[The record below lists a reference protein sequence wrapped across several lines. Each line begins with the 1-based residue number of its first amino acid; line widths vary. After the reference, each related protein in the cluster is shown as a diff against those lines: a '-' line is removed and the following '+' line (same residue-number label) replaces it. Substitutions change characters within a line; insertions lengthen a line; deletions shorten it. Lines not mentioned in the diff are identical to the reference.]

1 MAEPRTGAGMGPPTG
16 RRPEPEVEASTARA
30 QALWSGTLS
39 FGLVNIQVYLYPANR
54 RGGVSLRMLGPGGVP
69 LARRYYCPADGRE
82 VRPDEIVRGFEV
94 GPEEY
99 VVVESEEL
107 DALAPERSREIDLR
121 RFVPAGSIPPLYFER
136 AYFLTPA
143 GETTKAYRLLARTM
157 ERTGRAGV
165 ATFVMRGT
173 EYLVAILSEEGIL
186 RAETLRF
193 ADEIRTPE
201 DVGLPEPGEVD
212 PHTVRRMAR
221 EIEARTA
228 EDLDPDELRDQDARR
243 LEALIRAKR
252 ERGEDV
258 VGVPEELEPEEEDEE
273 PADLMKVLKWS
284 LRHAS

>member
-1 MAEPRTGAGMGPPTG
+1 MAEPGG
-16 RRPEPEVEASTARA
+16 RRRREPEVEASTAWAR
-30 QALWSGTLS
+30 ALWSGTLS

-94 GPEEY
+94 SPEEY
-99 VVVESEEL
+99 VVVEGEEL
-107 DALAPERSREIDLR
+107 DALAPEKSREIDLR
-121 RFVPAGSIPPLYFER
+121 RFVPAASILPVHFER

-165 ATFVMRGT
+165 ATFVMRGK
-173 EYLVAILSEEGIL
+173 EYLVAIFAEEGIL

-201 DVGLPEPGEVD
+201 EVGLPEPGDVD
-212 PHTVRRMAR
+212 SHTVRRMAR
-221 EIEARTA
+221 SIEARTA
-228 EDLDPDELRDQDARR
+228 DELDPDELRDEDARR
-243 LEALIRAKR
+243 LEELVRAKR

-258 VGVPEELEPEEEDEE
+258 VGVPEDFEPEEEDDEE

-284 LRHAS
+284 LRAGAR